1 MCNSVMRQTPA
12 GGMALRSGLQPVELL
27 RSHKRGKKG
36 FTRTQPVP
44 FGKCFLHSLKSY
56 KVCILYS
63 FLCLARDKITKQ
75 KMAELH
81 SQIGTFSDLFDKVFH
96 TAQSRLKAPIKI
108 CCLLHRKKNKI
119 FCFYRRKLL
128 FPCQNHQQ
136 CEYFYSVLYF

>member
-1 MCNSVMRQTPA
+1 MCNSVMRRTPA
-12 GGMALRSGLQPVELL
+12 GGTAPQSGLQPVELL

-44 FGKCFLHSLKSY
+44 FGTCFLHSLKSY

-75 KMAELH
+75 KMTELH

-96 TAQSRLKAPIKI
+96 TASEQTESTY
-108 CCLLHRKKNKI
+108 KN
-119 FCFYRRKLL
+119 LL
-128 FPCQNHQQ
+128 FAT
-136 CEYFYSVLYF
+136 